1 VVQEYIVDAS
11 VLIQGFIR
19 DTDTARAQTL
29 LKSLFDPE
37 PAILHIPE
45 FCLLECTNILWKQV
59 QFHSIPLVGMQKA
72 VNRLLSTP
80 LTVQPVIGLL
90 PRALTIGVQENLAIY
105 DSLYL
110 ALGESLKHPLITVD
124 VRQAAAANKVGIALK
139 ALTDFPELKT

>member
-1 VVQEYIVDAS
+1 MVQEYIVDAS

-19 DTDTARAQTL
+19 DTDTAHAQTL

-37 PAILHIPE
+37 PTILHVPE

-59 QFHSIPLVGMQKA
+59 QFHNIPLVDMQKA
-72 VNRLLSTP
+72 VSRPLSTP

-90 PRALTIGVQENLAIY
+90 PRALAIGVQENLAIY

-124 VRQAAAANKVGIALK
+124 VRQAAAANKVGIAVK
-139 ALTDFPELKT
+139 ALTDFPELMT